1 MAPKRKEIELSPSK
15 GTSAVAQL
23 HPPLYELALQALSQS
38 GAEDNE
44 HGEEESFKRD
54 DPNTNSPSTEELVK
68 TFSIDRY
75 PMRM

>member
-1 MAPKRKEIELSPSK
+1 MAPKRKEIESSLSK
-15 GTSAVAQL
+15 ETSAAAQL
-23 HPPLYELALQALSQS
+23 HPPLYELVLQALSQS

-54 DPNTNSPSTEELVK
+54 DPNANSPSAEELVK

-75 PMRM
+75 PVRM